1 MSFGVGDHRRIRRP
15 AHLRDDGP
23 APVPVGA
30 APVRGGRE
38 ALVLALVL
46 VAVLVAVGAAALLT
60 VVVLAVGESS
70 MSDSVVQGVLMG
82 LRINQN

>member
-1 MSFGVGDHRRIRRP
+1 MSFGVGDHRRIARP
-15 AHLRDDGP
+15 AHLREEP
-23 APVPVGA
+23 I

-60 VVVLAVGESS
+60 VVVLAVGKGGV
-70 MSDSVVQGVLMG
+70 SDAVGQALLMG
-82 LRINQN
+82 LRINQ